1 VPWIC
6 RAETAS
12 PFDGA
17 AADGA
22 AADGAKMA
30 HAMAQNIRL
39 LMDQSTAPVM
49 GHLTAKKIVQGR

>member
-1 VPWIC
+1 MPWTC

-12 PFDGA
+12 PF
-17 AADGA
+17 DGA